1 MSCNQENEQHT
12 DNEQHSVLGNLYQ
25 KFHFKIYTI
34 DEYLG

>member
-12 DNEQHSVLGNLYQ
+12 DEQHSVLGNLYQ
-25 KFHFKIYTI
+25 NFHFKIYTI